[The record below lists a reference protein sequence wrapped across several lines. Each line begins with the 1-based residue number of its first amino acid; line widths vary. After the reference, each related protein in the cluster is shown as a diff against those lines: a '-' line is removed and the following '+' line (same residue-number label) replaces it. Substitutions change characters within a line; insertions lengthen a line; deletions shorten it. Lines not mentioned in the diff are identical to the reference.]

1 MNILPIY
8 NPIHPVAVIIKES
21 SIFKY
26 IKHLYGDVLV
36 DSFICGRCD
45 GHNDKIYTDY
55 IGDKQQIELY
65 NITFKHHYGTIKP
78 NSIFYIPY
86 NIKPQVTPLDD
97 NYYVPD
103 IHSDSDDDTE
113 YGVYYGDLYNN
124 KQTYV
129 SEMRSYNQVYS
140 DYIIWL
146 TNV

>member
-1 MNILPIY
+1 M
-8 NPIHPVAVIIKES
+8 
-21 SIFKY
+21 
-26 IKHLYGDVLV
+26 
-36 DSFICGRCD
+36 
-45 GHNDKIYTDY
+45 
-55 IGDKQQIELY
+55 
-65 NITFKHHYGTIKP
+65 
-78 NSIFYIPY
+78 
-86 NIKPQVTPLDD
+86 
-97 NYYVPD
+97 PD